1 MQINSAKSRGWFHIL
16 RIITKAMSL
25 KRIRKEPYETPFC
38 LLFKTSF
45 HILLTDAAIRGN
57 MIVCETRIY
66 SESMFNVTNKIT
78 SFTYVCFIGWEEDH
92 RNRHV
97 AHQKTSKPVQG
108 NCCLLLK
115 RNTLLIRN
123 YSRTYFGRGNVND
136 FIE

>member
-1 MQINSAKSRGWFHIL
+1 MQINSAKLRGWFHIL

-25 KRIRKEPYETPFC
+25 KRKKEGTLWNP
-38 LLFKTSF
+38 LLFTF

-97 AHQKTSKPVQG
+97 AHQKTSKPVQS
-108 NCCLLLK
+108 NCCLFLK

>member
-1 MQINSAKSRGWFHIL
+1 MQINSAKLRGWFHIL

-25 KRIRKEPYETPFC
+25 KRKKERTLWNP
-38 LLFKTSF
+38 LLFTF

-97 AHQKTSKPVQG
+97 AHQKTNKPVQG

>member
-1 MQINSAKSRGWFHIL
+1 MQINSAKLRGWFHIL

-25 KRIRKEPYETPFC
+25 KRKRKEPYETPFC

-97 AHQKTSKPVQG
+97 AHQKTSKPVQS
-108 NCCLLLK
+108 NCCLFLK

>member
-1 MQINSAKSRGWFHIL
+1 MQINSAKLRGWFHIL

-25 KRIRKEPYETPFC
+25 KRKKEGTLWNP
-38 LLFKTSF
+38 LLFTF

-97 AHQKTSKPVQG
+97 AHQKNKQTSPRQ
-108 NCCLLLK
+108 LLSAFKKKHIVNQKLQSDIFRK
-115 RNTLLIRN
+115 RKCKRFYRI
-123 YSRTYFGRGNVND
+123 D
-136 FIE
+136 F